1 MQSFLLPVIFCL
13 LFPLLSV
20 GQNRETQ
27 EIEAIKKINERWLN
41 TYTKRDSAT
50 LSKILANDFVLI
62 AQNGLPQTRQD
73 VLSGMLSP
81 NMETISIKI
90 DSVNVRLLS
99 ADIAIL
105 NGWSTFVYKFDGNQM
120 TGITSYQDIYAKR
133 KGRWVAVAAH
143 VTGLNTP

>member
-1 MQSFLLPVIFCL
+1 MKPILLPIFLCL
-13 LFPLLSV
+13 LAPLLSIA
-20 GQNRETQ
+20 QSKETQ

-90 DSVNVRLLS
+90 DSANVRLLS

-105 NGWSTFVYKFDGNQM
+105 NGWSSFQYKIDGNQM
-120 TGITSYQDIYAKR
+120 TSKTSYQDIYVKR